1 MKCCF
6 CIIVY
11 SLAFFVLP
19 SCSYSKK
26 FTHSYYRENEPL
38 LQSMEQRFKQLY
50 REHNFSLE
58 IKDKNFEQVGLE
70 IISDTLRY
78 IYDFSIDEPSLT
90 DTLYKY
96 KFNAPAVVDLVH
108 DMQKTH
114 CTWITNLDYYE
125 KQEKKFLVFIS
136 IRHRRLESVFKK
148 DKYFTLAF
156 FDSPQPF
163 DKNGRLLDKKD
174 RRELRKINGAILFR
188 INDKVGYALNDKFR

>member
-1 MKCCF
+1 MNHCF
-6 CIIVY
+6 YRIVW
-11 SLAFFVLP
+11 SLAFCLLL
-19 SCSYSKK
+19 SCSYSKN
-26 FTHSYYRENEPL
+26 FTNNYYRENETL
-38 LQSMEQRFKQLY
+38 LQSMKQRFKQLY
-50 REHNFSLE
+50 EEHNFSLE
-58 IKDKNFEQVGLE
+58 IKDKSFKQVGLE

-78 IYDFSIDEPSLT
+78 IYDFSIDDPSLI

-96 KFNAPAVVDLVH
+96 KFNASEIVSLIN

-136 IRHRRLESVFKK
+136 IRHRKLESVFKK

-156 FDSPQPF
+156 FNSPQPF

-174 RRELRKINGAILFR
+174 HRQLRKINGAILFR